1 MREMKDSGYSWLGK
15 IPSSW
20 KIKKVKHCFH
30 RKNEKVMQNN
40 PVVLSLARSGVKVR
54 DISNNEGQIAES
66 YFNYNPVDVDDIL
79 LNPMDLYSGA
89 NCSIS
94 KVKGV
99 ISPAYINL
107 KALEGVNPGFFDYYF
122 KVQYWLMAFFSYG
135 KGVSFENR
143 WTLNAEI
150 LMNYPLLVP
159 EYCEQCKIKKYLDEK
174 CSKID
179 VVIEKQK
186 QIIEKLKAYKSSFIT
201 EIVSKGIEENRGL
214 KKTEISWMGDIPETW
229 KISHIG
235 NLCEIGSGGTPDRN
249 NPAFWD
255 NGTIPWMASGEIN
268 FEYVY
273 DTAEKITELGV
284 NNSNAKILPVNTVM
298 LGLIGQGRTKGLTAI
313 LKIESTC
320 NQNLAYLKPEK
331 TMLHYEYLF
340 YCFKAMYKYIR
351 SLVGES
357 QAGIYQNMIKK
368 LYIPLPPL
376 EEQRL
381 ISEKLNRVCKAVDN
395 EIEKRSLMINKL
407 EKYKKSLIYEC
418 VTGKKEV
425 LAQPDVFSKTGIDP
439 TVLEQIR
446 NHAKECGIH
455 KVILFGSRA
464 RGTFHRD
471 SDIDLAV
478 SGGNIDLF
486 RLAVEEETDT
496 LLAYDV
502 VNLDRTSNEELLDVI
517 RKEGVIIYE
526 EV

>member
-1 MREMKDSGYSWLGK
+1 MREMKDSGVKWIGEIPGDWKVFRNKNAFICKKEIIGK
-15 IPSSW
+15 KSYETQLLSLTT
-20 KIKKVKHCFH
+20 KGIKKKDINNAEGKLPETFDTYQIVY
-30 RKNEKVMQNN
+30 NDNIVMCLFDLD
-40 PVVLSLARSGVKVR
+40 VSAVFSG
-54 DISNNEGQIAES
+54 ISIYDG
-66 YFNYNPVDVDDIL
+66 
-79 LNPMDLYSGA
+79 M
-89 NCSIS
+89 
-94 KVKGV
+94 
-99 ISPAYINL
+99 ISPAYKIL
-107 KALEGVNPGFFDYYF
+107 TCKKCVTPQYADYWF
-122 KVQYWLMAFFSYG
+122 QYIGHGRKFTHYAKNIRF
-135 KGVSFENR
+135 
-143 WTLNAEI
+143 TLNIDEFMGLPMLFPTI
-150 LMNYPLLVP
+150 
-159 EYCEQCKIKKYLDEK
+159 EEQRLIVDYLNKK
-174 CSKID
+174 CSMIKMI
-179 VVIEKQK
+179 IEKQE

-201 EIVSKGIEENRGL
+201 EMVSKGIEENRGL

-229 KISHIG
+229 RISHIG

-407 EKYKKSLIYEC
+407 EKYKESLIYEC

-425 LAQPDVFSKTGIDP
+425 LAQPDAFLKTGINP
-439 TVLEQIR
+439 AVLEQIR
-446 NHAKECGIH
+446 NHAKKCGIH

>member
-30 RKNEKVMQNN
+30 RKNEKAMQNN

-159 EYCEQCKIKKYLDEK
+159 KYSEQCKIKKYLDEK

-179 VVIEKQK
+179 VVLEKQK
-186 QIIEKLKAYKSSFIT
+186 QIIEKLRLYRESVIAEVVTKGCNSN
-201 EIVSKGIEENRGL
+201 VSIKDSG
-214 KKTEISWMGDIPETW
+214 ISWIGYIPCHWKVLKLRAHAQMLTPMRDKPEKLDGDIPWIRIEDYDG
-229 KISHIG
+229 KYISESKEG
-235 NLCEIGSGGTPDRN
+235 
-249 NPAFWD
+249 
-255 NGTIPWMASGEIN
+255 
-268 FEYVY
+268 
-273 DTAEKITELGV
+273 LGV
-284 NNSNAKILPVNTVM
+284 SKETIELMNLKVYPVNSILCTSSCDLGKCAIVAKELVSNQRFINIIPDKDTCSDYLYYLMLSNAKRLNH
-298 LGLIGQGRTKGLTAI
+298 L
-313 LKIESTC
+313 STGTI
-320 NQNLAYLKPEK
+320 QANLSRVAFEHL
-331 TMLHYEYLF
+331 
-340 YCFKAMYKYIR
+340 
-351 SLVGES
+351 LV
-357 QAGIYQNMIKK
+357 QF
-368 LYIPLPPL
+368 PPK
-376 EEQRL
+376 EEQEIIAHYLDKKCEAIDRQIDERQLLIARL
-381 ISEKLNRVCKAVDN
+381 KEY
-395 EIEKRSLMINKL
+395 KRA
-407 EKYKKSLIYEC
+407 LIFEC
-418 VTGKKEV
+418 VTGKKEIS
-425 LAQPDVFSKTGIDP
+425 ARPNAFSNTGIKP
-439 TVLEQIR
+439 AVLEQIR
-446 NHAKECGIH
+446 NLAKKYGIR
-455 KVILFGSRA
+455 KIILFGSRA

-502 VNLDRTSNEELLDVI
+502 VNLDRTSNGELLDVI